1 MSILSIGNYK
11 LLEEEAKGYDDI
23 ADRGCTLLRDLGLE
37 ESLTETFLNNLEA
50 IIGDDA
56 VSVSFFTAYKDY
68 VVPSNLAGMS
78 LIKWVE
84 PEADTE
90 YLEISD
96 FCVPLL
102 IVQKSVSEFF
112 GVIDSMEEFIELKSE
127 ARLYDYELRES
138 FKL

>member
-1 MSILSIGNYK
+1 MSILSIGDYK
-11 LLEEEAKGYDDI
+11 LLEEETKGYDDI

-84 PEADTE
+84 PEEDTE